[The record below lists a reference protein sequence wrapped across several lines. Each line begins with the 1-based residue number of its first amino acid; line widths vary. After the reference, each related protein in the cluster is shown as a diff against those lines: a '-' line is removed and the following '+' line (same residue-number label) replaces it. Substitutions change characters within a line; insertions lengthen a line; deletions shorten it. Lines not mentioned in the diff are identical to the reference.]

1 MEKKIIKAAVASGH
15 PQVTEAA
22 CEILQDGGNAFDA
35 VVAAGFASSV
45 AEPAL
50 TSLGGGGFLLAR
62 TDHGDT
68 TLFNFFVDTPGRG
81 LKSKHLKPHFL
92 PITVRFPSSEQVFNT
107 GLGSAAVPG
116 NLRGFLHIHEK
127 LGCLPLAQ
135 VLAPAI
141 HLARDGLRLNKL
153 QSYVLNLLYPIMTM
167 MPAGRTIFEPNGSYL
182 GHNDHFANPDLAA
195 FLETLPHEG
204 DRAFYEGN
212 LARCI
217 AEDMD
222 TGHGLITEA
231 DLAAYQVI
239 EYPPLRVNYR
249 GFQLL
254 TNPPPSWGGILIASA
269 LRLLEAYQINTWGF
283 GSTRHTGLLANIM
296 VEVERQR
303 AAGRIDTGILTARE
317 LDESLRRIRTA
328 FGGTTHISVCDK
340 AGNVASMTTSN
351 GEGSGYIV
359 PGTGIMLNN
368 MLGEDDL
375 HPNGFHASEAGQRVA
390 SMMSPSLLLEREQVK
405 LVLGSGGS
413 KRIRTALLQ
422 VISNVVDFGM
432 DLKDAIEAPRMHWDG
447 DFLQIEP
454 GFPEPTMDNLGQQCS
469 INPWSVQDIYFGG
482 VHGVSPQGE
491 SAGDPRR
498 GGYGVVLE

>member
-1 MEKKIIKAAVASGH
+1 MDNKMTKAAVASGH

-22 CEILQDGGNAFDA
+22 REILQDGGNAFDA

-62 TDHGDT
+62 TDRGDT
-68 TLFNFFVDTPGRG
+68 TLCNFFVDTPGRG
-81 LKSKHLKPHFL
+81 LKPKHLKPHFL
-92 PITVRFPSSEQVFNT
+92 PITVRFPGSDQIFNT

-127 LGCLPLAQ
+127 LGCLPLAR

-141 HLARDGLRLNKL
+141 RLARHGLQINSL
-153 QSYVLNLLYPIMTM
+153 QAYVLNLLYPIMTLT
-167 MPAGRTIFEPNGSYL
+167 PAGRTIFEPDGRYL
-182 GHNDHFANPDLAA
+182 GHNDRFTNPDLAA
-195 FLETLPHEG
+195 FLETLPYDG
-204 DRAFYEGN
+204 DRAFYEGE
-212 LARCI
+212 LARRI
-217 AEDMD
+217 AADMD
-222 TGHGLITEA
+222 TGNGLITMT
-231 DLAAYQVI
+231 DLAAYQI
-239 EYPPLRVNYR
+239 FEYQPLCVNYR
-249 GFQLL
+249 RFQLL
-254 TNPPPSWGGILIASA
+254 TNPPPSWGGILMASA
-269 LRLLEAYQINTWGF
+269 LRLLESYSLDSGAF
-283 GSTRHTGLLANIM
+283 GSTTHAGLLANIM
-296 VEVERQR
+296 IEVERQR
-303 AAGRIDTGILTARE
+303 AAGHIDTDVLCATA

-351 GEGSGYIV
+351 GEGSGYMV

-390 SMMSPSLLLEREQVK
+390 SMMSPSLLLDREQVK

-432 DLKDAIEAPRMHWDG
+432 DLKGAIEAPRMHWDG
-447 DFLQIEP
+447 DCLQIEP
-454 GFPEPTMDNLGQQCS
+454 GFPAATLDSLGRYCPT
-469 INPWSVQDIYFGG
+469 NPWPVQNIYFGG
-482 VHGVSPQGE
+482 VHGVSPYGE

-498 GGYGVVLE
+498 GGCGVVID

>member
-1 MEKKIIKAAVASGH
+1 
-15 PQVTEAA
+15 
-22 CEILQDGGNAFDA
+22 
-35 VVAAGFASSV
+35 
-45 AEPAL
+45 
-50 TSLGGGGFLLAR
+50 
-62 TDHGDT
+62 
-68 TLFNFFVDTPGRG
+68 
-81 LKSKHLKPHFL
+81 L
-92 PITVRFPSSEQVFNT
+92 PITVRFPGSEQIFNT

-116 NLRGFLHIHEK
+116 NLRGFLHIHKK

-141 HLARDGLRLNKL
+141 RLARDGLRLNKL
-153 QSYVLNLLYPIMTM
+153 QTYVLSLLYPIMTLT
-167 MPAGRTIFEPNGSYL
+167 PAGRAIFEPGGRYL
-182 GHNDHFANPDLAA
+182 GHNDHFTNPDLAA
-195 FLETLPHEG
+195 FLETLPSDG
-204 DRAFYEGN
+204 DRAFYEGE

-217 AEDMD
+217 AIDMNI
-222 TGHGLITEA
+222 GKGLITEA
-231 DLAAYQVI
+231 DLAAYQVF
-239 EYPPLRVNYR
+239 EYSPLSISYR

-269 LRLLEAYQINTWGF
+269 LRLLEAYPVSNWTF
-283 GSTRHTGLLANIM
+283 GSASHAGLLANIM

-303 AAGRIDTGILTARE
+303 AAGHIDRGILSAPE
-317 LDESLRRIRTA
+317 LAASLGRIRTA

-422 VISNVVDFGM
+422 VISNMVDFGM

-447 DFLQIEP
+447 DYLQIEP
-454 GFPEPTMDNLGQQCS
+454 GFSATTLDSLGQHWPT
-469 INPWSVQDIYFGG
+469 NPWSVQDIYFGG
-482 VHGVSPQGE
+482 VHGVSPYGE